1 MLLLIRDQ
9 ELRRRMVQNAEQYI
23 RKNNWDVK
31 KEEYLGLVDSL
42 TGNRIGQAPA
52 SCEEMAESFPGERK

>member
-1 MLLLIRDQ
+1 
-9 ELRRRMVQNAEQYI
+9 MVQNAEQYI